1 MSFVAKI
8 FHSTISLIAIIDPI
22 AAAAILL
29 SLLPPEEA
37 RQDIE
42 VVSRKS
48 SLVLL
53 VASLVTVSFGDLIFR
68 VFGIGVDSIKVIG
81 GLILVLLSLNM
92 VHGNLHVGS
101 RHSPEESDEA
111 MTKEDISIIPLG
123 IPILFGPGV
132 IATLIILKAKSSGVL
147 DYISI
152 YIAIGIA
159 VVVTYLVLR
168 NSAFLMRLMGITGF
182 KIITR
187 IMGLIVGAIA
197 VQFII
202 SGIKALWI
210 GG

>member
-1 MSFVAKI
+1 MEIVKSI
-8 FHSTISLIAIIDPI
+8 FHNTISLIAIIDPV

-29 SLLPPEEA
+29 SILPPGETK
-37 RQDIE
+37 QD
-42 VVSRKS
+42 VAYVAKRS

-53 VASLVTVSFGDLIFR
+53 IASLVTVTLGDIIFKI
-68 VFGIGVDSIKVIG
+68 FGIGVSSIKVIG
-81 GLILVLLSLNM
+81 GLVLILLSLNM
-92 VHGNLHVGS
+92 VQGNLQVGS

-111 MTKEDISIIPLG
+111 MEKEDISVIPLG

-132 IATLIILKAKSSGVL
+132 IATLIIIKAKSTSIV
-147 DYISI
+147 DFVSVYTSIIISV
-152 YIAIGIA
+152 G
-159 VVVTYLVLR
+159 VTYIILR
-168 NSAFLMRLMGITGF
+168 NSSFLMKLMGITGF